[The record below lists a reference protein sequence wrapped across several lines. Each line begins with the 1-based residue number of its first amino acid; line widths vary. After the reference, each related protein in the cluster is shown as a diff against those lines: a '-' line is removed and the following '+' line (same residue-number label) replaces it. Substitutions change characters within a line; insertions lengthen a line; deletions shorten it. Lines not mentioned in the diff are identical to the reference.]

1 MKLKTLFLISLVAI
15 ACLSLATFVQAPRPF
30 RGFSMSIQPDLI
42 EAMPGDSVTVNGS
55 IFNFGM
61 YWISDLNLTAKGLPD
76 DFNVEIVP
84 QHFDQLKIIREWNPI
99 QGLYR
104 VPETFLI
111 KIQVPANAAGV
122 FAVNVIG
129 QEYQSWKKLSN
140 STSFVLRI
148 TSTPKISI
156 SDIQV
161 PEKVVEF
168 QSFNI
173 SFTVNNEGVTDQS
186 VTLTIDAPE
195 DWNVSPDVLTS
206 TVKTNSSEKFQF
218 GITPTNTSGEISAVL
233 EYPFKQT
240 IMNMTKRGPYLIPT
254 TPEIPTIEVPTGLST
269 WASSTVAFAQENPIV
284 VIVSIVVIAIIV
296 WYFASTYR
304 FYLRRKKPEEV
315 KKETKKQIELP
326 ATEVT
331 STLQ

>member
-1 MKLKTLFLISLVAI
+1 
-15 ACLSLATFVQAPRPF
+15 
-30 RGFSMSIQPDLI
+30 MSIQPDLI
-42 EAMPGDSVTVNGS
+42 EAMAGDSVTVNGS

-76 DFNVEIVP
+76 DYKIEIVP
-84 QHFDQLKIIREWNPI
+84 QHFDQLKIIREWNPV

-104 VPETFLI
+104 VSETFLI

-122 FAVNVIG
+122 FAVNVTG

-140 STSFVLRI
+140 STSFILRI

-156 SDIQV
+156 SDIEV

-173 SFTVNNEGVTDQS
+173 SFIVNNEGATDQS
-186 VTLTIDAPE
+186 VTLTIDAPQ
-195 DWNVSPDVLTS
+195 DWNVTPDVLTS
-206 TVKTNSSEKFQF
+206 TVKTNSSGNFQF

-233 EYPFKQT
+233 EYPFKQ
-240 IMNMTKRGPYLIPT
+240 IIVNMTKRGPYLIPT
-254 TPEIPTIEVPTGLST
+254 ASEAPAIEVPTGMFT
-269 WASSTVAFAQENPIV
+269 WIDSIVTFTQENPIV
-284 VIVSIVVIAIIV
+284 VIVSIVVLVIIV

-304 FYLRRKKPEEV
+304 FYIRRKKPEEI

-326 ATEVT
+326 AADMT